1 MMTTE
6 LGGARV
12 APFYSTK
19 QGGTLPSGGDSGD
32 DDFFKIVVWGMIA
45 APILGIT
52 ICVVGDFIYAQKDI
66 DKAKKAK
73 ERHLSSPEHNK
84 LTQQVSNRILNEV
97 YHIGV
102 KPADQIDIKNITIT
116 PQQVQQA
123 QRDSTYYATQIT
135 EFVRNNVD
143 NYIISCCIK
152 HQSYYRA
159 HIDPICIIC
168 GKRFC
173 LEESHPT
180 VDFFALIKDKKLQ
193 ALKKNYDLA
202 VQQLEVQRRYNR
214 LHKTK

>member
-12 APFYSTK
+12 AAFYSTK
-19 QGGTLPSGGDSGD
+19 QGGTLPSGGGNDD
-32 DDFFKIVVWGMIA
+32 DDFFKIVVWGLIA
-45 APILGIT
+45 APILGIA
-52 ICVVGDFIYAQKDI
+52 ICVVGDYIHAKEDI

-73 ERHLSSPEHNK
+73 ELHLSSPEHNK

-123 QRDSTYYATQIT
+123 QRDSAYYATQIT

-143 NYIISCCIK
+143 NYILSCIE
-152 HQSYYRA
+152 HQCHYRA

-180 VDFFALIKDKKLQ
+180 VNFFALIKDKKLQ

>member
-1 MMTTE
+1 MITTG
-6 LGGARV
+6 LGGALV
-12 APFYSTK
+12 ATSYSTR
-19 QGGTLPSGGDSGD
+19 QGGTLPSGGGNGD
-32 DDFFKIVVWGMIA
+32 DDFFKIVVWCTIA
-45 APILGIT
+45 APILGIA
-52 ICVVGDFIYAQKDI
+52 ICVVGDFIHAQEDI

-123 QRDSTYYATQIT
+123 QRDSAYYATQIT

-143 NYIISCCIK
+143 NYILSCIE
-152 HQSYYRA
+152 HQCYYRA

-168 GKRFC
+168 GKRLC

-180 VDFFALIKDKKLQ
+180 VHFFALIKDKKLQ

-202 VQQLEVQRRYNR
+202 VQQLEVHRRYNR